1 MNEVRKLKG
10 LFDDLQIREHGI
22 EKSVSGG
29 SPLISDFE
37 SNAED
42 FLEAAEDAFELTQH
56 ANAVSDAKRA
66 IYCQIDEVLD
76 CLGYP
81 WKRRAVAKKLDVIK
95 RCGFAAPRILR
106 RVNAA
111 RNLLEHEY
119 VKPSPAK
126 AEEAL
131 DIATLFV
138 DATRR
143 HLESF
148 MGEFYVGSAEQRI
161 DEFHFRRELVFVFE
175 AKPKGFRIS
184 ACKDASPER
193 GPRTGTTIGTVS
205 IDSKSI
211 LFPTLIRLTVAGD
224 RESKITVAF
233 HELFDLF
240 RTKASS

>member
-1 MNEVRKLKG
+1 MNEVRKLKE
-10 LFDDLQIREHGI
+10 LFDELQIREHGI
-22 EKSVSGG
+22 EKSLSGG
-29 SPLISDFE
+29 SPLISDFD

-42 FLEAAEDAFELTQH
+42 FLEAAEEAFELSKH

-81 WKRRAVAKKLDVIK
+81 WKRKAVTKKLDVIK
-95 RCGFAAPRILR
+95 KCGFAAPRILR

-119 VKPSPAK
+119 VQPSPAK

-148 MGEFYVGSAEQRI
+148 MGDFYVGSATEKV

-175 AKPKGFRIS
+175 RDRKSFRIS
-184 ACKDASPER
+184 AYKDVSPER
-193 GPRTGTTIGTVS
+193 SPRTASIVGKVS
-205 IDSKSI
+205 VDSKSI
-211 LFPTLIRLTVAGD
+211 LFPILIKLTVAGD

-240 RTKASS
+240 HAQAA